1 MDSAFG
7 RKDLEGKR
15 FKLICME
22 GYGRKGIV
30 TNLKKDGRLTVIFDD
45 KPGVKDIGYLDEEI
59 QIIE

>member
-15 FKLICME
+15 FKLICLE
-22 GYGRKGIV
+22 GYGRTGTV
-30 TNLKKDGRLTVIFDD
+30 LKQKKQGRLTVVFDD